1 MSDDLLD
8 AARAVQRR
16 AYAPHSGFRVRAAVR
31 RASSAIY
38 AGRNV
43 EGVSDPERSDPER
56 SDPERSDPE
65 RSWAETSA
73 IAATAA
79 AGEVETAKV
88 AVIATA
94 PGPVPPSGVLLPCI
108 AEFAGH
114 DVRVTMATPD
124 GQTLTTTMAKPLPS
138 AVDASLMQA

>member
-1 MSDDLLD
+1 MSDDLLV
-8 AARAVQRR
+8 AARAVLSR
-16 AYAPHSGFRVRAAVR
+16 AHAPHSGFRVGAAVR
-31 RASSAIY
+31 RASGSIY
-38 AGRNV
+38 EGRNV
-43 EGVSDPERSDPER
+43 EAV

-65 RSWAETSA
+65 RSWAETGA
-73 IAATAA
+73 NAAMAA

-94 PGPVPPSGVLLPCI
+94 PRPVPPSGGGRPRI

-114 DVRVTMATPD
+114 YVRVTMATTD
-124 GQTLTTTMAKPLPS
+124 GPTLTTTMAKPLPS